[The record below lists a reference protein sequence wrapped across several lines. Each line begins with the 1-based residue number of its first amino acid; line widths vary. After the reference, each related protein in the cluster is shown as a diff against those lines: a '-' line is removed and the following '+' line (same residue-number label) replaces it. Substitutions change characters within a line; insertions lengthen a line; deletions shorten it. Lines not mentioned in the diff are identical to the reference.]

1 MNGILNLDFMH
12 YTTVISLEMSDEPDF
27 NVSAQAMERHIRQ
40 VSDTTITESAM
51 MEQSLQNMAQNGAKY
66 IVSYLVGQGMGS
78 LLQSIVTTRGQFQ
91 QLEIAFET
99 MLRSGTK
106 SKALMDQLV
115 VTAAKTPFDLQ
126 GIASSTKQMLAYGSS
141 VENVVDEIVMLGN
154 VASGVGAPLG
164 EIAYLYGTLRAQG
177 RAYAVDIRQF
187 AGRGIP
193 IYEELAKVIGVSKD
207 EVSALITEGKVGFT
221 EVEQAF
227 KNMTSSSGVYY
238 NLMQEQ
244 SKSLTGMISNL
255 GDAWDS
261 ALNKIGTENQD
272 LFASGIQGAISLVE
286 NYDEILRIIQAIT
299 VAYGSYKAAIVLNTL
314 VTKGYTGVALLDNTA
329 RQAKIALL
337 KIDAQLSGQV
347 SAQTK
352 AMTAAQEA
360 HTISLQK
367 QLTAE
372 EHANLV
378 KSLRIATIQQLLTAQ
393 QQEYLSNLNL
403 TTSSANYEAVAMSVL
418 SVEQR
423 AALSKTDLSAKSA
436 VYRAALEQEVIK
448 KNQNQVSTLNA
459 MRAEVSAAAAK
470 VEASKQTA
478 IATMQATEAA
488 RYEVYW
494 AKQSGDATRI
504 ATAEKKLEGAQENQA
519 IARKAA
525 LSAQTDFHTKKKAL
539 EAAAV
544 RQSTVATTADTVAK
558 ATNATTTSMLTA
570 ITTKATLAMKTLWAS
585 MMSNPIGWVIGLV
598 GALVSVLTLFSGT
611 EEEATDAM
619 GEFQDTTKK
628 EIDNLNLLFS
638 VLQNAEKGTKT
649 HKDAIE
655 KINAICKEYNK
666 TLLDENAT
674 LDIQKLKYEELTAA
688 IQNNTAEKIKAKY
701 TEQAMQEMIQSQTD
715 ALEEL
720 KKAAKDA
727 TYKDIQ
733 ETMQYDGAWVS
744 VSKVVDVDARSIQ
757 QATGAVWEA
766 VESMSTDAAERLKG
780 LTGEAYTDAF
790 NQSLDRIVKAVA
802 KSTGA
807 TDKEMDSFRSTLSKY
822 LSDVVSSANIA
833 QDKISK
839 VDQQLSAFFA
849 PKDIS
854 KTSEAVDYV
863 SMSFEELDKKAQD
876 TQKEIDAINAKKVK
890 VDADTSK
897 LNELLS
903 TLKEINSA
911 VNQKTENLNT
921 EAGINARIKQLKDER
936 SNVEIN
942 SSKYK
947 ELTKTINSL
956 ESRLPKSNNNA
967 AQKSD
972 ELSRKQLEAER
983 KLEEDRI
990 SVMSEGYEKRKAM
1003 LDLQHKQNLD
1013 RIDKEE
1019 KELEKARKDAGK
1031 GGLTDDQKA
1040 GFDER
1045 RSIENKSYTNAQN
1058 ELFDGEIEYKK
1069 KQYELYFRWV
1079 KTMGEDVAR
1088 SHFSELLK
1096 DGESYKEFVQ
1106 NQINMLKEKQ
1116 SNQGLTEGEGNYLI
1130 SLNMQYNEITGA
1142 KTAMDAFKESVAN
1155 AISQAQSL
1163 ADKIEAIADAKERL
1177 SNGSSGLVGADEQ
1190 SEAALFVTEEDEKLQ
1205 KEIQE
1210 RLINDYRTYEEQ
1222 KKAIQDEYAVL
1233 RNEALK
1239 ENNQERINLV
1249 NQGEAEALSAL
1260 NAQMLMQSESWK
1272 NLFTDLDSLTVEQI
1286 DKLIKDIQQKMN
1298 TADLDL
1304 NPADLKAVLDK
1315 LDEAKKKVLDV
1326 NPFKAMGN
1334 ALSDVFKKAESGS
1347 QKSSKQIKTE
1357 WSNLAS
1363 STEGVF
1369 SFVNDAI
1376 DSCDV
1381 LGDLI
1386 GENGK
1391 ATLGMLQGITT
1402 AGIAMAAAIQ
1412 TAEKGSIILAAISIA
1427 LQAVQFVA
1435 NLFNNDDELEEKIQ
1449 NIQERIDNLSNAF
1462 DRLQHA
1468 AEHTYWIYSDE
1479 EKQAHNQRL
1488 QAIKDEIAALE
1499 AQKVVAQQSW
1509 DFVRYAELTKQ
1520 IKELKYALEKE
1531 ESNGDMFQLHELQK
1545 EKLREK
1551 QEEIRNQIAAEK
1563 DKKDTD
1569 WGKINDWEEAIKDI
1583 DTQIE
1588 DMERSM
1594 LETLAGTD
1602 TQSAIDEFA
1611 DALVDAYCQGEDAAE
1626 ALGAKTKDILKKAV
1640 VEALKREFLAKAV
1653 NDAMAYLGEA
1663 MKDGVLSDSEKSKF
1677 EAMIDAAGETFNMA
1691 LESVGDWI
1699 KDVEDDAAENTDPLK
1714 GAVTSM
1720 SEETGGVIAGR
1731 LNTFIINQSDQIVI
1745 MRSSLAYQAEIAA
1758 NTRISAERLTGIETT
1773 LKRIESKDN
1782 SLLSQGIS

>member
-1 MNGILNLDFMH
+1 MDNINGALAFKATLD
-12 YTTVISLEMSDEPDF
+12 IDDF

-207 EVSALITEGKVGFT
+207 EVSALITEGKVGFA

-261 ALNKIGTENQD
+261 ALNKIGQENQD
-272 LFASGIQGAISLVE
+272 VFATGIQGAITLVE
-286 NYDEILRIIQAIT
+286 NYDEILRILQAIT
-299 VAYGSYKAAIVLNTL
+299 IAYGSYKAAIVLNTL
-314 VTKGYTGVALLDNTA
+314 VTKGHTGVALLDNTA

-337 KIDAQLSGQV
+337 KIDAQLTGQV

-403 TTSSANYEAVAMSVL
+403 TASSANYEAVAMSVL
-418 SVEQR
+418 SVEQKE
-423 AALSKTDLSAKSA
+423 ALSKTDLSVKSA
-436 VYRAALEQEVIK
+436 VYRAALEQEVLK
-448 KNQNQVSTLNA
+448 KNQNQASTLNA
-459 MRAEVSAAAAK
+459 MRADVSAAAAK

-525 LSAQTDFHTKKKAL
+525 LSAQTDFYAKKKAL
-539 EAAAV
+539 ETAAT

-558 ATNATTTSMLTA
+558 STNAATTSLLTA
-570 ITTKATLAMKTLWAS
+570 ITTRATVAMKALWAS
-585 MMSNPIGWVIGLV
+585 MMTNPIGWVIGLV
-598 GALVSVLTLFSGT
+598 GALVSALTLFSGS
-611 EEEATDAM
+611 EDEATDAM

-638 VLQNAEKGTKT
+638 VLQNTENGTKT

-674 LDIQKLKYEELTAA
+674 LDIQRVKYDELTAA

-766 VESMSTDAAERLKG
+766 VESMSTEAAERLKG
-780 LTGEAYTDAF
+780 LTGEAYTEAF
-790 NQSLDRIVKAVA
+790 NQSLDRIVKAVS

-807 TDKEMDSFRSTLSKY
+807 TDKEMDSFRSTLSTY
-822 LSDVVSSANIA
+822 LNDIVSSATVA
-833 QDKISK
+833 QSKISK
-839 VDQQLSAFFA
+839 VDQQLSAFFE
-849 PKDIS
+849 PKN
-854 KTSEAVDYV
+854 TSNTTEAVDYV
-863 SMSFEELDKKAQD
+863 SMSFEELEKKAKD
-876 TQKEIDAINAKKVK
+876 TQKEIDEINSKKVK
-890 VDADTSK
+890 VDTDTSK

-903 TLKEINSA
+903 TLKEINDA
-911 VNQKTENLNT
+911 VDKKTNDLNT
-921 EAGINARIKQLKDER
+921 ESGINARIKQLKDER
-936 SNVEIN
+936 ANVEIN

-947 ELTKTINSL
+947 ELTKNINAL

-967 AQKSD
+967 AQKTE
-972 ELSRKQLEAER
+972 ELSRKQLDAER

-990 SVMSEGYEKRKAM
+990 SIMDEGYEKRKAM

-1013 RIDKEE
+1013 RIDREE
-1019 KELEKARKDAGK
+1019 KELEKARKEAGK
-1031 GGLTDDQKA
+1031 GGLTDTQKA
-1040 GFDER
+1040 GFQER
-1045 RSIENKSYTNAQN
+1045 RNIENKSYTDAQN
-1058 ELFDGEIEYKK
+1058 KLFDGEIEYKK
-1069 KQYELYFRWV
+1069 KQYDLYFRWV
-1079 KTMGEDVAR
+1079 RTMGEDVAR
-1088 SHFSELLK
+1088 THFSELLK

-1106 NQINMLKEKQ
+1106 NQINILKEKQ
-1116 SNQGLTEGEGNYLI
+1116 KNQGLTEGEGNYLV

-1142 KTAMDAFKESVAN
+1142 KTAMDAFKESVTG

-1163 ADKIEAIADAKERL
+1163 ADKIQAIADAKERL
-1177 SNGSSGLVGADEQ
+1177 NNGSSGLVGSDEQ
-1190 SEAALFVTEEDEKLQ
+1190 SEAILFITEEDEKLQ

-1210 RLINDYRTYEEQ
+1210 KLLSGYRTYEEQ
-1222 KKAIQDEYAVL
+1222 RKAIQDEYAVL
-1233 RNEALK
+1233 RNEALR

-1369 SFVNDAI
+1369 GFINDAI

-1391 ATLGMLQGITT
+1391 ATLDMLQGITT
-1402 AGIAMAAAIQ
+1402 AGIAMAEAIQ
-1412 TAEKGSIILAAISIA
+1412 TAKKGSIILAAISIA

-1449 NIQERIDNLSNAF
+1449 NIQQHIDNLSNSF
-1462 DRLQHA
+1462 DRLQNA
-1468 AEHTYWIYSDE
+1468 AEHTYWVYSDE
-1479 EKQAHNQRL
+1479 EKQAHNQRV

-1499 AQKVVAQQSW
+1499 AQKIVAQQSW

-1531 ESNGDMFQLHELQK
+1531 ESNGDMFQLYELQK
-1545 EKLREK
+1545 NNLRQQ
-1551 QEEIRNQIAAEK
+1551 QEAIRQQIAAEK

-1594 LETLAGTD
+1594 LETLAGTY
-1602 TQSAIDEFA
+1602 TQTAIDEFA

-1640 VEALKREFLAKAV
+1640 VDALKREFLAKAI

-1663 MKDGVLSDSEKSKF
+1663 MKDGVLTDSEKSKF
-1677 EAMIDAAGETFNMA
+1677 EAMINAAGETFNMA

-1699 KDVEDDAAENTDPLK
+1699 KDVEDEAAENADPLK

-1745 MRSSLAYQAEIAA
+1745 MRTSLVYQAEIAA
-1758 NTRISAERLTGIETT
+1758 NTRTSAAELAEIKST
-1773 LKRIESKDN
+1773 LKRIENKDN

>member
-1 MNGILNLDFMH
+1 MDNKDGALGFKATLD
-12 YTTVISLEMSDEPDF
+12 IDDF

-459 MRAEVSAAAAK
+459 MRAEVSAAAK

-674 LDIQKLKYEELTAA
+674 LDIQKLKYEEPTAA